1 MYKESYEIKSNY
13 AKIANAAFL
22 LTLFFAFFGTALPF
36 RPEIEN
42 VEDIGTSNIVNQISF
57 SLIFILSVISL
68 TPNKE
73 KLYSLILREKFL
85 TLFLL
90 WCAISLIWSEFS
102 FVAAKRLFQI
112 FSVVLAGYSFL
123 LHDFSQS
130 DLLKNIKI
138 IMYPYLVFSLVSC
151 LVIPGAL
158 DPNFHT
164 WRGLATDKNNLG
176 QIGLAC
182 FVFSYMIYQTEENF
196 YSRMTAIIMSV
207 ISVLLLIGSMSSTS
221 IIIFIVILSFAGI
234 FFISKFFQ
242 EIGYAKI
249 VAQLFILTI
258 VLVAI
263 SVLTLAPEILNLFPE
278 LFGKDSTFSGRTDL
292 WTYIAF
298 EISKHPWLGTGY
310 QSFWLVE
317 NVNIELLYKV
327 FVWLP
332 NQAHNGYLD
341 IINEVGFIGFIFFLL
356 FLVNYFFRISKI
368 SYDLGWKWFLIIAVI
383 SNLQESSFFRPGRL
397 MNLLVIL
404 AYQVLIVLDANE
416 NSQVRT
422 TPSRY

>member
-1 MYKESYEIKSNY
+1 MYKESDEIKTNF
-13 AKIANAAFL
+13 AKLANAAFL

-57 SLIFILSVISL
+57 SIIFILSVISL
-68 TPNKE
+68 TPIKE
-73 KLYSLILREKFL
+73 RLYTLILREKFL

-112 FSVVLAGYSFL
+112 FTVVLAGYSFL
-123 LHDFSQS
+123 LHNYSNS
-130 DLLKNIKI
+130 DVLKNIKL
-138 IMYPYLVFSLVSC
+138 IMYPYLVFSVISC
-151 LVIPGAL
+151 LIIPGAL

-182 FVFSYMIYQTEENF
+182 FVFSYMIFQNEEQF
-196 YSRMTAIIMSV
+196 YSRMTAIVMLTL
-207 ISVLLLIGSMSSTS
+207 SVLLLVGSMSSTS
-221 IIIFIVILSFAGI
+221 IIIFAVILSFAAVS
-234 FFISKFFQ
+234 FISKFFQ
-242 EIGYAKI
+242 ATGYSKI
-249 VAQLFILTI
+249 VTRLIILTF
-258 VLVAI
+258 VLTAL
-263 SVLTLAPEILNLFPE
+263 SVLLLAPDVLSAFPE
-278 LFGKDSTFSGRTDL
+278 LFGKDNTFSGRTDL
-292 WTYIAF
+292 WTYISF

-317 NVNIELLYKV
+317 NVNLELLYKV

-341 IINEVGFIGFIFFLL
+341 IINEVGFIGFFFSLL

-368 SYDLGWKWFLIIAVI
+368 SYDPGWKWFLIIAVI

-404 AYQVLIVLDANE
+404 VYQVLIIQDYKE
-416 NSQVRT
+416 NSQT
-422 TPSRY
+422 IND